1 MKLVAQ
7 IELTLLVP
15 WSEKSPQTLTVMTST
30 FDFRSSNKLMKV
42 KHIATLHIHTQFS
55 VYVTEKNA
63 IIYVF
68 KYEKR
73 MEKRLQWLL
82 VTLNFIIRSP
92 NTN

>member
-15 WSEKSPQTLTVMTST
+15 WSEKAPQTLTVMTST

-55 VYVTEKNA
+55 VYVTK
-63 IIYVF
+63 
-68 KYEKR
+68 KT
-73 MEKRLQWLL
+73 RLSMSL
-82 VTLNFIIRSP
+82 
-92 NTN
+92 NTNKEWKKDFNGFW